1 MGNHRLSS
9 YSDVCKNATIKTPT
23 KSNNDLNLFKE
34 NARRMNEKQKND
46 VKAEMNKAE
55 IIHSFIPQARTLKE

>member
-1 MGNHRLSS
+1 MSS

-34 NARRMNEKQKND
+34 NARRMNKNKND
-46 VKAEMNKAE
+46 VKAEIDKAD
-55 IIHSFIPQARTLKE
+55 IIHSFIPQDS